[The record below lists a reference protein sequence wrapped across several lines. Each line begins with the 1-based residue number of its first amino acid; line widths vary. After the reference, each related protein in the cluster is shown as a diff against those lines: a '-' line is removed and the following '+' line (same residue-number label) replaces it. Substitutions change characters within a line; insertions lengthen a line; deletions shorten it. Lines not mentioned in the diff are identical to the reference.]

1 VNSGHVSAPLIVTVL
16 YPAPKS
22 RPVK

>member
-1 VNSGHVSAPLIVTVL
+1 MDL

-22 RPVK
+22 HSH